1 LLLSSSP
8 GSCVFRVVG
17 LSDGELNPLRMGNTR
32 MYEQT
37 ELAPQVRRWDADGKW
52 IDLGEWIRA
61 RNGVYEYHP
70 TPEEIAA
77 KCELIRT
84 IDNWQGAYAR
94 ALRGGKY
101 AVMETKGL

>member
-1 LLLSSSP
+1 
-8 GSCVFRVVG
+8 
-17 LSDGELNPLRMGNTR
+17 

-37 ELAPQVRRWDADGKW
+37 ELAPQVRQWEADGKW
-52 IDLGEWIRA
+52 SDRGEWIRA

-70 TPEEIAA
+70 TPEEIEA

-94 ALRGGKY
+94 APRGGKY